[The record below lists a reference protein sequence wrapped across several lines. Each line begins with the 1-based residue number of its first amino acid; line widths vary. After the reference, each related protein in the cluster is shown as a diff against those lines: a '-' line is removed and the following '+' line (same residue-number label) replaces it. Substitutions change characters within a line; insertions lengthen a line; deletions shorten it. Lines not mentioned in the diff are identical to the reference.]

1 MQETGLLGH
10 CDHTTTQMLGGLT
23 DSEFCRLF
31 EREIGSMPRTFRI
44 ILLSLIAMG
53 LNTIPTVWAQPP
65 TAPPTGAAGS
75 APAAGRGPAIPGF
88 NDVLATITVGTQ
100 TEKVTK
106 GELVEILSR
115 YAIPD
120 DDRETLYRQG
130 IDNKVNTKLLLMY
143 LGRQKVAVAPEKV
156 DEELEKLKQKLK
168 SEGQDLAS
176 ALLQTNT
183 SMDDVRKQIEE
194 RTRWQE
200 FLRTK
205 ATDAELRKYV
215 ANHRDLFRGTQIRA
229 SHILL
234 KLEPNASVAD
244 KEKVKEK
251 LASIKKEIEGGTISF
266 AAAANKYS
274 DDPANAGGAGGD
286 LDYFSLNTGLIE
298 EFTDVAFKLKKGMI
312 SDPVET
318 PFGFH
323 LIQVTDRKEGK
334 EPDFE
339 QNKPYIYNAYATD
352 LQKEVVAA
360 EKKMAKIDIKPMP
373 KDLFPPA
380 ATTAPGG
387 EALPPTATPVPA
399 GEAAKAEGAAGSAAV
414 PKQ

>member
-1 MQETGLLGH
+1 MLKTGSLGH
-10 CDHTTTQMLGGLT
+10 CDRTTTQMVGGLT
-23 DSEFCRLF
+23 GSEFWRLF

-53 LNTIPTVWAQPP
+53 LTAIPTVWAQAPTPP
-65 TAPPTGAAGS
+65 PAGPGDG
-75 APAAGRGPAIPGF
+75 APAAGRGPVIPGF
-88 NDVLATITVGTQ
+88 NDVLATVTVGTQ

-106 GELVEILSR
+106 GELIEILSR

-156 DEELEKLKQKLK
+156 DEEMAKLEQKLK
-168 SEGQDLAS
+168 SEGQNLATV
-176 ALLQTNT
+176 LLQTNT
-183 SMDDVRKQIEE
+183 SMDVVRKQIEE
-194 RTRWQE
+194 RARWQE

-318 PFGFH
+318 PFGYH

-387 EALPPTATPVPA
+387 EALPSTATPVPA

>member
-1 MQETGLLGH
+1 
-10 CDHTTTQMLGGLT
+10 
-23 DSEFCRLF
+23 
-31 EREIGSMPRTFRI
+31 MPRTFRTV
-44 ILLSLIAMG
+44 LLSLIATG
-53 LNTIPTVWAQPP
+53 LTTMAGVRAQAP
-65 TAPPTGAAGS
+65 TAAAPGTGGSPP
-75 APAAGRGPAIPGF
+75 AGRGPAMPGL

-100 TEKVTK
+100 SEKVTK
-106 GELVEILSR
+106 GELIEILSR

-130 IDNKVNTKLLLMY
+130 IDNKVNTKLLVMY
-143 LGRQKVAVAPEKV
+143 LARQKVAVPPEKV
-156 DEELEKLKQKLK
+156 DEELEKLQQKLK
-168 SEGQDLAS
+168 SEGQDLAT
-176 ALLQTNT
+176 ALLQSNT

-234 KLEPNASVAD
+234 KVEPNASEAD
-244 KEKVKEK
+244 KEKVKQK
-251 LASIKKEIEGGTISF
+251 LASIKKEIEGGTIGF

-360 EKKMAKIDIKPMP
+360 EKKLAKIDIKPMP
-373 KDLFPPA
+373 KDLFPPQVPA
-380 ATTAPGG
+380 ATA
-387 EALPPTATPVPA
+387 APA
-399 GEAAKAEGAAGSAAV
+399 GEEAKAKAAGSNAAV
-414 PKQ
+414 PKS